1 MTRVM
6 VAILVL
12 VGCSSDRV
20 DTEAR
25 RHPDA
30 AVHADA
36 APPACDPTRAGCVAC
51 YASGNPSQACASPS
65 MCCFSNYDS
74 SENGS
79 CQSVDTFCAFG
90 SEHCDGTE
98 DCALG
103 WKCYADERSLPDGSL
118 QWDLSCASAPPMGL
132 AVYQM
137 CHPNSFQC
145 LSPQTC
151 IPARDAGAFN
161 LPAELYV
168 CH

>member
-1 MTRVM
+1 
-6 VAILVL
+6 
-12 VGCSSDRV
+12 
-20 DTEAR
+20 
-25 RHPDA
+25 
-30 AVHADA
+30 
-36 APPACDPTRAGCVAC
+36 
-51 YASGNPSQACASPS
+51 

-79 CQSVDTFCAFG
+79 CQATTDPCFFG

-98 DCALG
+98 DCQLG
-103 WKCYADERSLPDGSL
+103 WKCYASEFSLP
-118 QWDLSCASAPPMGL
+118 PPDDTLVWNIACSSTPPQGL

-151 IPARDAGAFN
+151 MPARDAGATN